1 MDDRIVLRAKEIQKS
16 FAGGGRALQV
26 LKGVDLEIHRGTL
39 TAIIGASGVGKSTL
53 LHILGGLDFPDS
65 GEVRVDSTNLF
76 SLSDKELCNFRSRT
90 IGFVFQFHHLLSEF
104 DSVENVMIPQLIAN
118 QNKSISALSAY
129 QRLEEVNLKER
140 FHHRPSQLSGGEQQR
155 LAVARALA
163 NHPKLVIADEPTG
176 NLDKKSSRELLE
188 LMFKLK
194 GEKQLTFILAT
205 HNLEMAKTADFVYEI
220 ADGKAHPRAK
230 ESLN

>member
-1 MDDRIVLRAKEIQKS
+1 MDDQIVLKAKGIDKS
-16 FAGGGRALQV
+16 FASGGKALQV
-26 LKGVDLEIHRGTL
+26 LKGVDLEILRGTL

-53 LHILGGLDFPDS
+53 LHILGGLDSPDS
-65 GEVRVDSTNLF
+65 GEVQVDSTNLF
-76 SLSDKELCNFRSRT
+76 SLSDKELCNFRSRA

-118 QNKSISALSAY
+118 QNKSTSTHRAY
-129 QRLEEVNLKER
+129 QILEEVGLKER
-140 FHHRPSQLSGGEQQR
+140 FHHRPSELSGGEQQR

-163 NHPKLVIADEPTG
+163 NDPKLVIADEPTG

-188 LMFKLK
+188 LMLKLK
-194 GEKQLTFILAT
+194 SEKQLTFILAT
-205 HNLEMAKTADFVYEI
+205 HNLEMAKTADLVYEI